1 MQSYYIP
8 DLTSGQ
14 VHRKEDLIR
23 HSRFIVTIAHT
34 ATVEEAKYFI
44 NQIRQEHI
52 NATHNCWAY
61 CACPP
66 GNTSQIGASDDGE
79 PKGTAGRPMLTV
91 LEHCGIGELTA
102 VVTRYFGGTLLGTGG
117 LVHAYQGMVKLG
129 LESLPTRL
137 KVPSRQF
144 VITVEHRF
152 FSQINNFLTRF
163 DARILN
169 KQFSSDV
176 SIVFEVPISQSE
188 ALLAIIRES
197 TSGRVRVIQLP

>member
-8 DLTSGQ
+8 DLASGQ
-14 VHRKEDLIR
+14 FHRKEDLIR

-34 ATVEEAKYFI
+34 PTVEEAKNFI
-44 NQIRQEHI
+44 DQIRQEHI

-61 CACPP
+61 LACSP

-137 KVPSRQF
+137 KVPSKQF
-144 VITVEHRF
+144 EITVEHRF
-152 FSQINNFLTRF
+152 FSQISNFLTRF

-176 SIVFEVPISQSE
+176 TIVFEVPISQSE
-188 ALLAIIRES
+188 TLLAIIQEL
-197 TSGRVRVIQLP
+197 TSGRVRMTLLP